1 MKKSKELWARMGA
14 WVEENG
20 LIEDGGAKLKEFC
33 AFFSINR
40 DTYFEWMK
48 NPDFSDIITRARET
62 FRQNLEV
69 EIVRSLAK
77 AAVGY
82 SYKEKHEKII
92 YEDNGKGQPM
102 LKGKQNWNKEVSVA
116 PNVQAA
122 TFLLSNINPE
132 KWKRPDKHEVKMDA
146 PKGLTIICGDKEEEE
161 LHRQLIDKAR
171 KEKQ

>member
-33 AFFSINR
+33 AFFSITR
-40 DTYFEWMK
+40 ETYTQWIK
-48 NPDFSDIITRARET
+48 LSDFSDIIKRARET

-69 EIVRSLAK
+69 DIVRSLAK

-82 SYKEKHEKII
+82 TYNEKHKKTII
-92 YEDNGKGQPM
+92 EDNGKGQPTI
-102 LKGKQNWNKEVSVA
+102 KGEQRWEKEINVA

-122 TFLLSNINPE
+122 TFLLSNLNAE
-132 KWKRPDKHEVKMDA
+132 KWRRTDRHEVNVSADKGFTIVVNNEEDA
-146 PKGLTIICGDKEEEE
+146 EIL
-161 LHRQLIDKAR
+161 
-171 KEKQ
+171 KQIANE

>member
-33 AFFSINR
+33 AFFSITR
-40 DTYFEWMK
+40 ETYTQWIK
-48 NPDFSDIITRARET
+48 LSDFSDIITRARET

-69 EIVRSLAK
+69 DIVRSLAK

-82 SYKEKHEKII
+82 TYNEKHKKTII
-92 YEDNGKGQPM
+92 EDNGKGQPTI
-102 LKGKQNWNKEVSVA
+102 KGEQRWEKEINVA

-122 TFLLSNINPE
+122 TFLLSNINPD

-146 PKGLTIICGDKEEEE
+146 PKGLTIICDDKEEEE

-171 KEKQ
+171 KERQ

>member
-33 AFFSINR
+33 AFFSITR
-40 DTYFEWMK
+40 ETYTQWIK
-48 NPDFSDIITRARET
+48 LSDFSDIIKHARET

-69 EIVRSLAK
+69 DIVRSLAK

-82 SYKEKHEKII
+82 TYNEKHKKTII
-92 YEDNGKGQPM
+92 EDNGKGQPTI
-102 LKGKQNWNKEVSVA
+102 KGEQRWEKEINVA

-122 TFLLSNINPE
+122 TFLLSNLNAE
-132 KWKRPDKHEVKMDA
+132 KWRRTDRHEVNVSADKGFTIVVNNEEDA
-146 PKGLTIICGDKEEEE
+146 EIL
-161 LHRQLIDKAR
+161 
-171 KEKQ
+171 KQIADE

>member
-33 AFFSINR
+33 AFFSITR
-40 DTYFEWMK
+40 ETYTQWIK
-48 NPDFSDIITRARET
+48 LSDFSDIITRARET

-69 EIVRSLAK
+69 DIVRSLAK

-122 TFLLSNINPE
+122 TFLLSNLNAE
-132 KWKRPDKHEVKMDA
+132 KWRRTDRHEVNVSADKGFTIVVNNEEDA
-146 PKGLTIICGDKEEEE
+146 EIL
-161 LHRQLIDKAR
+161 
-171 KEKQ
+171 KQIANE

>member
-33 AFFSINR
+33 AFFSI
-40 DTYFEWMK
+40 DKKSFYSWME
-48 NPDFSDIITRARET
+48 NSTFSTIITRARET

-69 EIVRSLAK
+69 DIVRSLAK

-82 SYKEKHEKII
+82 TYNEKHKKTII
-92 YEDNGKGQPM
+92 EDNGKGQPTI
-102 LKGKQNWNKEVSVA
+102 KGEQRWEKEINVA

-122 TFLLSNINPE
+122 TFLLSNLNAE
-132 KWKRPDKHEVKMDA
+132 KWRRTDRHEVNVSAD
-146 PKGLTIICGDKEEEE
+146 KGFTIIVNNDEDAEI
-161 LHRQLIDKAR
+161 L
-171 KEKQ
+171 KQIADE

>member
-82 SYKEKHEKII
+82 TYNEKHKKTII
-92 YEDNGKGQPM
+92 EDNGKGQPTI
-102 LKGKQNWNKEVSVA
+102 KGEQRWEKEINVA

-122 TFLLSNINPE
+122 TFLLSNLNAE
-132 KWKRPDKHEVKMDA
+132 KWRRTDRHEVNVSADKGFTIVVNNDEDA
-146 PKGLTIICGDKEEEE
+146 EIL
-161 LHRQLIDKAR
+161 
-171 KEKQ
+171 KQIADE

>member
-33 AFFSINR
+33 AFFSI
-40 DTYFEWMK
+40 DKKSFYSWME
-48 NPDFSDIITRARET
+48 NSTFSTIITRARET

-69 EIVRSLAK
+69 DIVRSLAK

-122 TFLLSNINPE
+122 TFLLSNINHE

>member
-1 MKKSKELWARMGA
+1 MKKSKELWARMGV
-14 WVEENG
+14 WIEENG

-69 EIVRSLAK
+69 DIVRSLAK

-82 SYKEKHEKII
+82 TYNEKHKKTII
-92 YEDNGKGQPM
+92 EDNGKGQPTI
-102 LKGKQNWNKEVSVA
+102 KGEQRWEKEINVA

-122 TFLLSNINPE
+122 TFLLSNLNAE
-132 KWKRPDKHEVKMDA
+132 KWRRTDRHEVNVSADKGFTIVVNNKEDA
-146 PKGLTIICGDKEEEE
+146 EIL
-161 LHRQLIDKAR
+161 
-171 KEKQ
+171 KQIADE

>member
-33 AFFSINR
+33 AFFSI
-40 DTYFEWMK
+40 DKKSFYSWME
-48 NPDFSDIITRARET
+48 NSTFSTIITRARET

-82 SYKEKHEKII
+82 TYNEKHKKTII
-92 YEDNGKGQPM
+92 EDNGKGQPTI
-102 LKGKQNWNKEVSVA
+102 KGEQRWEKEINVA

-122 TFLLSNINPE
+122 TFLLSNLNAE
-132 KWKRPDKHEVKMDA
+132 KWRRTDRHEVNVSADKGFTIVVNNDEDA
-146 PKGLTIICGDKEEEE
+146 EIL
-161 LHRQLIDKAR
+161 
-171 KEKQ
+171 KQIADE

>member
-1 MKKSKELWARMGA
+1 MKKSKELWARMGV

-48 NPDFSDIITRARET
+48 NPDFSDIITHARET

-69 EIVRSLAK
+69 DIVRSLAK

-82 SYKEKHEKII
+82 TYNEKHKKTII
-92 YEDNGKGQPM
+92 EDNGKGQPTI
-102 LKGKQNWNKEVSVA
+102 KGEQRWEKEINVA

-122 TFLLSNINPE
+122 TFLLSNLNAE
-132 KWKRPDKHEVKMDA
+132 KWRRTDRHEVNVSADKGFTIVVNNEEDA
-146 PKGLTIICGDKEEEE
+146 EIL
-161 LHRQLIDKAR
+161 
-171 KEKQ
+171 KQIADE